1 MDTVSDVIRDCNDQ
15 DFVFIGVDWNCTENR
30 LDRNHVEPHS
40 ASRTRLIQLL
50 ETRELYDVWRGLNG
64 DKSQYTWT
72 HCKDNLLSMAR
83 LDRFKYHFNVV
94 KNCFIS
100 PVGFSDHSLVVICVF
115 LKCVKPS
122 SAYWHFNTAIL
133 EDKILSKNHQNTK
146 NDFISL
152 QQWWDF
158 GKVQIKQLCQQYNCN
173 VTKVLMKSV
182 KALESEVE
190 ELQGLAEDTKDS
202 CFFEALEFKKSVL
215 TNLLGVSA
223 QGALVRSRFKN
234 IMQMDVPTHFFLGL
248 EQKNGQKR
256 LIHSLKSDSGHV
268 LSDHADIREHAVRF
282 YSNLYKC
289 EHRDEQVIAQGFYT
303 GLPQVKEESNAVL
316 EVNIS
321 PGELYAEQKN
331 SWFRCLPVYLYKFF
345 WPVIGED
352 LLAVLNNS
360 LTNECLPLSC
370 RRAVLTLLPLC
381 PWKVDL

>member
-234 IMQMDVPTHFFLGL
+234 IMQMDVPTHFFWGL
-248 EQKNGQKR
+248 EQKKW
-256 LIHSLKSDSGHV
+256 SKKD
-268 LSDHADIREHAVRF
+268 
-282 YSNLYKC
+282 YS
-289 EHRDEQVIAQGFYT
+289 
-303 GLPQVKEESNAVL
+303 
-316 EVNIS
+316 
-321 PGELYAEQKN
+321 
-331 SWFRCLPVYLYKFF
+331 
-345 WPVIGED
+345 
-352 LLAVLNNS
+352 
-360 LTNECLPLSC
+360 
-370 RRAVLTLLPLC
+370 
-381 PWKVDL
+381 

>member
-1 MDTVSDVIRDCNDQ
+1 M
-15 DFVFIGVDWNCTENR
+15 
-30 LDRNHVEPHS
+30 
-40 ASRTRLIQLL
+40 IQLL
-50 ETRELYDVWRGLNG
+50 ETHELYDVWRGLNG

-83 LDRFKYHFNVV
+83 LDRFYCFKYNFNVV

-122 SAYWHFNTAIL
+122 SAYWHFNTALL
-133 EDKILSKNHQNTK
+133 EDKNFKDIFVSFWKNHQNTK

-190 ELQGLAEDTKDS
+190 ELQGLAEVTKDQR
-202 CFFEALEFKKSVL
+202 FFEALEFKKSVL

-234 IMQMDVPTHFFLGL
+234 IMEMDVPSHFF
-248 EQKNGQKR
+248 
-256 LIHSLKSDSGHV
+256 
-268 LSDHADIREHAVRF
+268 
-282 YSNLYKC
+282 
-289 EHRDEQVIAQGFYT
+289 
-303 GLPQVKEESNAVL
+303 
-316 EVNIS
+316 
-321 PGELYAEQKN
+321 
-331 SWFRCLPVYLYKFF
+331 F
-345 WPVIGED
+345 WIG
-352 LLAVLNNS
+352 A
-360 LTNECLPLSC
+360 
-370 RRAVLTLLPLC
+370 
-381 PWKVDL
+381 